1 MMIPS
6 TDPQVRGGLGLGTR
20 QCARPGTKSRGRP
33 LGVGR
38 LSPGS
43 LGAGTM
49 VLWGAATMGA
59 AASPSEASQPTVARH
74 SVDVSFRSRL
84 GSGDRLP
91 KTPCGLSG
99 LCLCALA
106 RLPALQLTH
115 VPKPS
120 APVGYNYRY
129 RYNSH
134 PERPFMVMFMLGSA
148 CCATHLRALSNN

>member
-20 QCARPGTKSRGRP
+20 QCARPGTKSAAA
-33 LGVGR
+33 R
-38 LSPGS
+38 LVWVTACLVSPGS

-59 AASPSEASQPTVARH
+59 AASPSEASQPSGTLSMFL
-74 SVDVSFRSRL
+74 SVLVW
-84 GSGDRLP
+84 
-91 KTPCGLSG
+91 
-99 LCLCALA
+99 ALA
-106 RLPALQLTH
+106 TANQKPHVRPVWALRWPVSRRYSSPSH
-115 VPKPS
+115 VSKPS

-148 CCATHLRALSNN
+148 CCATHWRALSNN

>member
-1 MMIPS
+1 M
-6 TDPQVRGGLGLGTR
+6 
-20 QCARPGTKSRGRP
+20 CASGHEERGRP

-59 AASPSEASQPTVARH
+59 AASPSEASQPSGTLSMFL
-74 SVDVSFRSRL
+74 SVLVWALATANQKPHAACL
-84 GSGDRLP
+84 GSA
-91 KTPCGLSG
+91 SA
-99 LCLCALA
+99 ALA